1 MKKYLTGRTVTTL
14 ALLTAVVSTSA
25 FGSMMVAKADT
36 PAATSQGTTAIYAKA
51 VPSPRLLTP
60 TNHTLLMI
68 DHQPQMA
75 FGTSSIDIQTLR
87 NNVTGLAKAAKAF
100 KVPTVLTTVAAKSF
114 SGPIFPEIQAVFPDQ
129 QPIDRTTMNAW
140 EDQRVVDKVNSYAK
154 KKLVVSGLWT
164 EVCDLSAVL
173 SAIDQGYEVY
183 IVTDTSG
190 GVSKEAHDM
199 AIERMIQAGATP
211 ITWEQYLLE
220 LQRDWARSETYK
232 ATTDIAKEYGG
243 AYGLGIIYSQ
253 EMFGGKE
260 GH

>member
-1 MKKYLTGRTVTTL
+1 MKKIISSRITTL

-25 FGSMMVAKADT
+25 FGSILIAKAET
-36 PAATSQGTTAIYAKA
+36 VGASSPAIQAKA
-51 VPSPRLLTP
+51 VPSSKLLTP

-75 FGTSSIDIQTLR
+75 FGTSSIDIQVLR

-100 KVPTVLTTVAAKSF
+100 KVPTVLTTVAAESF
-114 SGPIFPEIQAVFPDQ
+114 SGPIFPEIQAVFPEQ

-140 EDQRVVDKVNSYAK
+140 EDQRVVDKVNSYGK

-190 GVSKEAHDM
+190 GVTEEAHDM
-199 AIERMIQAGATP
+199 AIERMIQAGAAP

-232 ATTDIAKEYGG
+232 ATTDIAKEHGG

-253 EMFGGKE
+253 EMFGGSE